1 MATRVL
7 TANITA
13 GEASSQALDIA
24 YATDVAVI
32 APTLWDTATMA
43 VLVSN
48 TEAGTYVPLCKAADG
63 AEEAV
68 TVSASKAFPLPSGVA
83 PFRFIKLLSGT
94 TASEVDQTGPKAAV
108 VLTVDTGKT
117 LTVTSGVGG
126 TDANSINVRVEV
138 NDEDDLSVTNPTG
151 TNDILIKLAHTTGA
165 DNEDTKIETAVQALL
180 KVAGVD
186 VSSMTVAGN
195 VAYDTTEP
203 VGSVLGSPAE
213 CVLDFGD
220 SKTLTISSV
229 LPGSWYNDL
238 SFAADTAADDTLAV
252 AESEGVIT
260 ISLADT
266 TGTNNEA
273 ADIQTLVQ
281 ALTVTGYDMT
291 AFTVTG
297 STEYNA
303 AEPVEADVAAEQMSG
318 GAETIVSGALS
329 GGDDTHL
336 YVVCK
341 GI

>member
-1 MATRVL
+1 MITRVL

-13 GEASSQALDIA
+13 GEASSQVLDIA
-24 YATDVAVI
+24 YATDIAVI
-32 APTLWDTATMA
+32 APAVWDTATLA

-63 AEEAV
+63 AEESV

-94 TASEVDQTGPKAAV
+94 TSSEVNQTGPKAAV

-138 NDEDDLSVTNPTG
+138 NEEDDLSVTNPTG
-151 TNDILIKLAHTTGA
+151 TNDILIKLAHTTAA
-165 DNEDTKIETAVQALL
+165 DNEDTKIETAVRALL
-180 KVAGVD
+180 EVAGVD
-186 VSSMTVAGN
+186 VSAMTVAGN
-195 VAYDTTEP
+195 ATYDSAEP
-203 VGSVLGSPAE
+203 VGSALGSPAE

-229 LPGSWYNDL
+229 LPGSWYNAL
-238 SFAADTAADDTLAV
+238 SFAVETAEDDVLAV
-252 AESEGVIT
+252 AHDDGVIT
-260 ISLADT
+260 ISLANE
-266 TGTNNEA
+266 TGTKNEA
-273 ADIQTLVQ
+273 SDIQALVR
-281 ALTVTGYDMT
+281 ALTVAGLDMT

-303 AEPVEADVAAEQMSG
+303 EEPVAGEIDPTPLTGGEELVAEAFLE
-318 GAETIVSGALS
+318 

-336 YVVCK
+336 FVVCK
-341 GI
+341 A

>member
-1 MATRVL
+1 MTTRVL
-7 TANITA
+7 TANIAA
-13 GEASSQALDIA
+13 GEASSQVLDIA

-32 APTLWDTATMA
+32 APAVWDTATLA

-94 TASEVDQTGPKAAV
+94 TSLEVNQTGPKAAI
-108 VLTVDTGKT
+108 VLTVATGKT

-126 TDANSINVRVEV
+126 TDANNINVRVEV

-165 DNEDTKIETAVQALL
+165 DNEDTKIEAAVQALL
-180 KVAGVD
+180 EVAGVD
-186 VSSMTVAGN
+186 VSHMTVAGN
-195 VAYDTTEP
+195 DAYDGAEP
-203 VGSVLGSPAE
+203 VGSALGTPAG

-229 LPGSWYNDL
+229 LPGSWYNAL
-238 SFAADTAADDTLAV
+238 SFAVETAEDDVLAV
-252 AESEGVIT
+252 AHDDGVIT
-260 ISLADT
+260 ISLANE

-273 ADIQTLVQ
+273 SDIQTLVQ
-281 ALTVTGYDMT
+281 ALTVAGLDMT
-291 AFTVTG
+291 AFTVKG
-297 STEYNA
+297 STGYNA
-303 AEPVEADVAAEQMSG
+303 AEPVAGEIGPTPLTGGEELVAEAFLE
-318 GAETIVSGALS
+318 

-336 YVVCK
+336 FVVCK
-341 GI
+341 A

>member
-1 MATRVL
+1 MTTRVL

-13 GEASSQALDIA
+13 GEASSQVLDIA
-24 YATDVAVI
+24 YATNIAVI
-32 APTLWDTATMA
+32 APAVWDTATLA

-94 TASEVDQTGPKAAV
+94 TSSEVNQTGPKAAI
-108 VLTVDTGKT
+108 VLTVATGKT

-126 TDANSINVRVEV
+126 IDANNINVRVEV

-165 DNEDTKIETAVQALL
+165 DNEDTKIETAVRALL
-180 KVAGVD
+180 EVAGVD
-186 VSSMTVAGN
+186 VSAMTVAGN
-195 VAYDTTEP
+195 AAYDAAEP
-203 VGSVLGSPAE
+203 VGSTLGSPAG

-229 LPGSWYNDL
+229 LPGSWYNAL
-238 SFAADTAADDTLAV
+238 SFAVETAENDVLAV
-252 AESEGVIT
+252 AHDDGVIT
-260 ISLADT
+260 ISLAKE

-273 ADIQTLVQ
+273 SDIQTLVQ
-281 ALTVTGYDMT
+281 ALSVTGIDMT
-291 AFTVTG
+291 AFTVAG
-297 STEYNA
+297 SDEYNA
-303 AEPVEADVAAEQMSG
+303 AEPISGEIAATPMTGGEELITEATLE
-318 GAETIVSGALS
+318 

-336 YVVCK
+336 FVVCK
-341 GI
+341 A